1 MSATTLIFQLR
12 DEDEDLDLAAEP
24 IQQTATHPR
33 QRRRLSRSGF
43 FGVRH
48 GEEPS
53 WNPSEE
59 PGAFTRADVDLPAA
73 ERSAD
78 TSLDPSEEDWERDP
92 QLTAIGAL
100 FERDLGEGDDPESP
114 IASDPERLRDGD
126 SRLGWSGWPGRS
138 LRGAA
143 SSRSWSSDRV
153 LAVGAIAILALLV
166 VAIGHSARQAGRGS
180 VGQRPVAAA
189 AVGASPGAPLPASA
203 APPHSGRRPPPRPPA
218 APLLKPRRARRHQR
232 SRLRLRPAK
241 APAGRPQVKA
251 AALPELKPAS
261 APLSPAAPAP
271 APEPARA
278 PAPAPVQVHSAPT
291 PRSEAPPASNLAEFS
306 FER

>member
-1 MSATTLIFQLR
+1 MSSTTMIFQLR

-33 QRRRLSRSGF
+33 QRRRRSGSGF

-53 WNPSEE
+53 RNPSEGPE
-59 PGAFTRADVDLPAA
+59 ALTWADDDLSPV
-73 ERSAD
+73 ERSAEA
-78 TSLDPSEEDWERDP
+78 SLDPSEEDWERDP
-92 QLTAIGAL
+92 QLSATGAL
-100 FERDLGEGDDPESP
+100 FERDLGPSDDPESW
-114 IASDPERLRDGD
+114 IAGDPERLLDAD
-126 SRLGWSGWPGRS
+126 SRRGWSGWPGRS
-138 LRGAA
+138 LRGAG

-153 LAVGAIAILALLV
+153 LAVGAIAVLALLV

-189 AVGASPGAPLPASA
+189 AVGASPGTPLPASA
-203 APPHSGRRPPPRPPA
+203 ASPHSGRRPPPRPPA
-218 APLLKPRRARRHQR
+218 APLLKPRRAQRHQR
-232 SRLRLRPAK
+232 SPLRLRPAK
-241 APAGRPQVKA
+241 APAGRPQVKT

-261 APLSPAAPAP
+261 APLSAAAPAP

-278 PAPAPVQVHSAPT
+278 PAPAPVHVHSTPT
-291 PRSEAPPASNLAEFS
+291 ARSEAPPASNLAEFS